1 MPDFSTNSPP
11 LLLFYTYKK
20 KKEGLPMEFSINR
33 NSFLEKLNTASRAI
47 GAHSPVPALSGVLI
61 QVREDHLVLTGSDS
75 ELVIQ
80 TTIVPDEKNQLVIAS
95 AGSIVVDSRL
105 LLELIR
111 KMSGETIQ
119 IFAADPDLMHL
130 TGPDG
135 NFELVGRSSES
146 YPAVHLDRPEVH
158 FQLPAKL
165 LADIYNEIGYA
176 VSEKNSRQVL
186 MGINLQLSDRVL
198 AATATDAYRL
208 ARKVSAVDTD
218 ESCKITI
225 PASSFAEAVRS
236 FGDEETIDL
245 YVNRKK
251 VQFVFDHT
259 VIQSTLFEGTY
270 PDSRAIIPTQFVST
284 LVMNRS
290 DLEGML
296 NRSAIYTIS
305 SSSSGNIVPIRMECT
320 GEGVFIRVLTSDV
333 GSCRQSFSDVEYM
346 GSDIVVS
353 YNAKLM
359 LDALKGLGN
368 SKKVSL
374 AFTGELRPIKIT
386 NPDDPTLTM
395 IVVPLRAREG

>member
-1 MPDFSTNSPP
+1 
-11 LLLFYTYKK
+11 
-20 KKEGLPMEFSINR
+20 MEFSINR
-33 NSFLEKLNTASRAI
+33 NCFLEKLNIAARAI
-47 GAHSPVPALSGVLI
+47 SLHSPLPSMSGMLI
-61 QVREDHLVLTGSDS
+61 QVREDHLVLTGQNGD
-75 ELVIQ
+75 LVIQ
-80 TTIVPDEKNQLVIAS
+80 TTMIPDEQNQLVIAS
-95 AGSIVVDSRL
+95 TGSIVVDSRL

-111 KMSGETIQ
+111 KMNGEIIQ
-119 IFAADPDLMHL
+119 VFAPDPDLMHL

-135 NFELVGRSSES
+135 NFELVGR
-146 YPAVHLDRPEVH
+146 PAETYSPVHLERPEVH

-165 LADIYNEIGYA
+165 LTNIYNEVAYA

-186 MGINLQLSDRVL
+186 MGINLQLSERVL
-198 AATATDAYRL
+198 SATATDSYRL

-225 PASSFAEAVRS
+225 PASSFAEAIRS
-236 FGDEETIDL
+236 FGDEEMIDL

-270 PDSRAIIPTQFVST
+270 PDPRAIIPNQFIST
-284 LVMNRS
+284 LLMNRH

-296 NRSAIYTIS
+296 NRAMIYTVS
-305 SSSSGNIVPIRMECT
+305 SSTAGSIVPIRMECS
-320 GEGVFIRVLTSDV
+320 GEGVNIRVLTSDV
-333 GSCRQSFSDVEYM
+333 GSCRQSFSEVEYM
-346 GSDIVVS
+346 GSDLAVS

-359 LDALKGLGN
+359 LDALHGLGN

-386 NPDDPTLTM
+386 NPEDPTLTM
-395 IVVPLRAREG
+395 IVVPLRSREG